1 MTRAFF
7 CGSELP
13 RYITHT
19 NMVVL
24 PKKEM
29 VKDFSNL
36 RPIGLSNFTNK
47 ILSRLVHTR
56 IAGVLPDIISV
67 NQSSFIKGRSI
78 SENMFLAQ

>member
-7 CGSELP
+7 CGSELL

-19 NMVVL
+19 NVVVL